1 MCRIRDQ
8 RMKKSPASIERNAP
22 ASAEQ
27 STSENGNAAEII
39 FHSKPTENQTTKEKQ
54 TMKTTKPRAVRQYEA
69 IEAHGKNLLAIFPRA
84 TERDPI
90 RLCKKLR
97 RLETKASAIALRLC
111 NGPEY
116 SSPEE
121 VDALTDAIL
130 AKVNALLGNVNE
142 YQPKTGARCTCRPG
156 IARDNCAAC
165 EGTGRKIDFAAIR
178 NRPALVPVFINR
190 DPRGYALKIKS
201 EYMAGAGWIAQLA
214 LMRDWGGY
222 GIIAPEITGD

>member
-1 MCRIRDQ
+1 MN
-8 RMKKSPASIERNAP
+8 KKI
-22 ASAEQ
+22 
-27 STSENGNAAEII
+27 
-39 FHSKPTENQTTKEKQ
+39 
-54 TMKTTKPRAVRQYEA
+54 RQYEQ
-69 IEAHGKNLLAIFPRA
+69 IKAHGENLLHLFPNA
-84 TERDPI
+84 TEKDPI
-90 RLCKKLR
+90 ALCKKLR
-97 RLETKASAIALRLC
+97 RLETAAQAIALRLC

-116 SSPEE
+116 AGGYEE

-130 AKVNALLGNVNE
+130 AKVNALLGNVHE

-178 NRPALVPVFINR
+178 NRPALVPIFINR

-201 EYMAGAGWIAQLA
+201 EYMAGAGWIAQWA